1 MELRLL
7 ELRLRLLEQLPL
19 LPQLPQLPLELQRK
33 QLQLSFGLESNL
45 L

>member
-7 ELRLRLLEQLPL
+7 ELRLLEQRLRLLEQLPL
-19 LPQLPQLPLELQRK
+19 LPLELQRK

>member
-7 ELRLRLLEQLPL
+7 ELRQRLLEQLPL
-19 LPQLPQLPLELQRK
+19 LPQLPLELQRK

>member
-1 MELRLL
+1 ME
-7 ELRLRLLEQLPL
+7 LRLLEQLPL
-19 LPQLPQLPLELQRK
+19 LPQLPLELQRK